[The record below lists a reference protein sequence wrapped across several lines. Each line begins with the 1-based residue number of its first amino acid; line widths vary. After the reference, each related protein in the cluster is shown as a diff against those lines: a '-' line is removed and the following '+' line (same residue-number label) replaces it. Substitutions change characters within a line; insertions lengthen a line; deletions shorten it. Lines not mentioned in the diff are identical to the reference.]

1 MTAPHG
7 LLDSDGDEF
16 DIKDLQYRQRTLGK
30 IRAGTY
36 DDTGKGR
43 PVRSD
48 TFIITSPYQHFVE
61 AAAAAYGTP
70 VEEWQPQ
77 GSGGAQWRTVTDEI
91 ALDAILPP
99 MPRSPLSRAYEKW
112 GRGIIQRRCDGIT
125 LRHTDTPCV
134 CKAQWGDLWWEK
146 APDRDRCK
154 ITARLNMMLPDIP
167 DTGVWLFETHSFN
180 AAMEIKAQVT
190 LWRRAFGPET
200 PIPFRLFL
208 TWRRK
213 PVKGIM
219 TDFPVPAVELRGVSA
234 GQVAEALLP
243 GAAAAGA
250 LETASQRA
258 ALGAAPPP
266 DYLAEI
272 GKAASRQELTAIWER
287 ARRDP
292 RCTVPGAEFEAA
304 GKARMREINAARAE
318 WDELL
323 SSWKGTLQELEAA
336 FTSDYDIP
344 PQQASAEQ
352 LKAFLAGLAAE
363 APQSPPVQPQPMV
376 PQAPPGEEPVEADLV
391 HEPQQPKPTP
401 EQQRPVGAAN
411 RQTLTKLNT
420 LFGEAGIS
428 GDARFLWLL
437 NNCQVQVTST
447 AQLTAAKADEAI
459 GKLDQLADAR
469 REDLAR
475 RIYDVWGDLGGR
487 DDEMVP
493 AVCLWVN
500 SNTRRR
506 NKPPVTLLD
515 EVSNVHLDAFLKALC
530 ADPGKGQITPDDY
543 RQTVAA
549 QGGGA

>member
-1 MTAPHG
+1 MIAPHG
-7 LLDSDGDEF
+7 LLDSDSDEF

-61 AAAAAYGTP
+61 AAAETYGTP

-112 GRGIIQRRCDGIT
+112 GRGVIQRRCDGIT

-243 GAAAAGA
+243 GAAAGA
-250 LETASQRA
+250 LEAAGQRA
-258 ALGAAPPP
+258 ALEAAPPP
-266 DYLAEI
+266 NYLAEI
-272 GKAASRQELTAIWER
+272 GKAASKQELTAIWER

-292 RCTVPGAEFEAA
+292 RCTVSGAEFEAA
-304 GKARMREINAARAE
+304 GKARMREINAARAA

-323 SSWKGTLQELEAA
+323 NSWKGTLPELEAA

-363 APQSPPVQPQPMV
+363 APQSSPAQPQPVV
-376 PQAPPGEEPVEADLV
+376 PQAPPGEEPVEADV
-391 HEPQQPKPTP
+391 VPEPQQSEPAP
-401 EQQRPVGAAN
+401 ERQRPVGAAN
-411 RQTLTKLNT
+411 QRTLQRLAIA
-420 LFGEAGIS
+420 FGDAGVS
-428 GDARFLWLL
+428 DDARFVWLAQ
-437 NNCQVQVTST
+437 NVSVEVTST
-447 AQLTAAKADEAI
+447 SQLTAMKADEAI
-459 GKLDQLADAR
+459 RKLEPEIQAR
-469 REDLAR
+469 RENLMERIDTVWADLDGA
-475 RIYDVWGDLGGR
+475 
-487 DDEMVP
+487 DDWP
-493 AVCLWVN
+493 AAVCWWI
-500 SNTRRR
+500 NTQTTGSRRPKR
-506 NKPPVTLLD
+506 LITHID
-515 EVSNVHLDAFLKALC
+515 QVSNVRLDGFLQALS
-530 ADPGKGQITPDDY
+530 APPDAGQVTPDLF
-543 RQTVAA
+543 RQATAE